1 MFDEANIKIK
11 KGQKGP
17 WVKNSDFLS
26 SVSVSE
32 LCQGFREINKLFIAV
47 EQLMNSYTLALNFK
61 NCMPSHA
68 NQTNLHWNHNMVY
81 IGSICYTFV
90 AHRQIEK
97 LKSNSD
103 HLRH

>member
-1 MFDEANIKIK
+1 MNI
-11 KGQKGP
+11 
-17 WVKNSDFLS
+17 
-26 SVSVSE
+26 
-32 LCQGFREINKLFIAV
+32 
-47 EQLMNSYTLALNFK
+47 YTLALNFK

-90 AHRQIEK
+90 DHRQIEK